1 MPRGTKL
8 RNIRIDDERWEAF
21 GEIAEQRETDR
32 TAMIREWI
40 DELRGVM
47 TPPTQP
53 AMRRPR

>member
-40 DELRGVM
+40 DELRGVT
-47 TPPTQP
+47 TPPAQ
-53 AMRRPR
+53 